1 MGKGGNQK
9 KRKDDEN
16 MMRIDAGRARRP
28 ARKVLDGKMTSGK
41 KEQPPFDYPVDL
53 EAGRKRCPHFGRCG
67 GCQLLSMPYEE
78 QLRLKQAYLERQLA
92 PFVRPEP
99 IIGMAQPLHY
109 RNKVHAVFG
118 SDRRG
123 NVISGV
129 YRAGSHEIVPVD
141 RCLLED
147 ERADAIIVSI
157 RQLVKSFRIKPY
169 DEDRGMGFLRHV
181 LVRTGHATGQIMVVL
196 VTASPVFPSRK
207 NFVAALRQRHPEI
220 TTVVQNINDRDTTM
234 VLGKRDVVLCG
245 KGYIEDVLCGLTF
258 RISPQSFYQVNS
270 AQTERLYQTAIDMA
284 GLNGKEEVL
293 DAYCGIGTIG
303 LIAASHAGHV
313 TGVELNP
320 DAVRDAKKNA
330 LANAI
335 ENVSFYEADAGR
347 FMTEL
352 AGRGETADVL
362 FMDPPRSGSS
372 KEFLQAVKKLSPKK
386 IVYISCEVR
395 TLVRDLHVLAAMG
408 YRAEQA
414 RGVDMFGETVGI
426 ETVCL
431 LSKWR

>member
-1 MGKGGNQK
+1 MKMDK
-9 KRKDDEN
+9 KRK
-16 MMRIDAGRARRP
+16 RKIP
-28 ARKVLDGKMTSGK
+28 AADRQ
-41 KEQPPFDYPVDL
+41 EAAPFDYPVDL

-67 GCQLLSMPYEE
+67 GCQLLSVPYPD

-92 PFVRPEP
+92 PFVKPEP
-99 IIGMAQPLHY
+99 ILGMEQPLHY

-157 RQLVKSFRIKPY
+157 RGLVKSFRLKPY
-169 DEDRGMGFLRHV
+169 DEDRGTGLLRHV
-181 LVRTGHATGQIMVVL
+181 LVRTGHITGQILVVL

-207 NFVAALRQRHPEI
+207 NFVAALRKLHPEI
-220 TTVVQNINDRDTTM
+220 TAIVQNINDRDTTM
-234 VLGKRDVVLCG
+234 VLGKRDIVLYG
-245 KGYIEDVLCGLTF
+245 RGYIEDVLCGRTF
-258 RISPQSFYQVNS
+258 CISPQSFYQVNS
-270 AQTERLYQTAIDMA
+270 VQTERLYREAIDMA
-284 GLNGKEEVL
+284 GLTGREKVL
-293 DAYCGIGTIG
+293 DAYCGIGTIS
-303 LIAASHAGHV
+303 LIAASRAGHV

-320 DAVRDAKKNA
+320 DAVRDAKRNA
-330 LANAI
+330 LNNGI
-335 ENVSFYEADAGR
+335 ENVTFHEQDAGR

-352 AGRGETADVL
+352 ARQGGSIDVL

-372 KEFLQAVKKLSPKK
+372 REFLQAAKKLSPGR

-395 TLVRDLHVLAAMG
+395 TLVRDLHLLNDMG
-408 YRAEQA
+408 YRVERA
-414 RGVDMFGETVGI
+414 RGVDMFGETVGV
-426 ETVCL
+426 ETVVL
-431 LSKWR
+431 LSKGEIKSKKV